1 MTVIPPSDPTIRRS
15 GYTNT
20 APAISTPPVT
30 PGASTPV
37 TPAAASSESPAQ
49 IATPSSFEGTPGV
62 GQGAGF
68 NPITADIFKKIG
80 QADALA
86 AQTELAPAQRD
97 PELAA
102 IVQRFKEAMAEIS
115 PPPDSPLAR
124 IVNQFKAVVD
134 KLAEKLEK
142 GQDTPA
148 TAPSSSESTPAPADE
163 PTAEPAATTSEAPS
177 APSTPEAPAEPTAP
191 ESTPEPASSEPAV
204 AEALT
209 EADAAETETEIA
221 SAEPSESES
230 TDETGGSDGPT
241 GGTAPTSP
249 ESPKETDNPA
259 VKDPQEM
266 LKGSIE
272 ELLAMFQK
280 KRLEEQLSAFG
291 EEQLQKMREAL
302 NQAAKVLRGMP

>member
-1 MTVIPPSDPTIRRS
+1 MTVIPPPDPSIRRA

-20 APAISTPPVT
+20 APAINTPPVT
-30 PGASTPV
+30 TGPSTPV
-37 TPAAASSESPAQ
+37 TPPAVSSEPPAQ
-49 IATPSSFEGTPGV
+49 IATPSSFQGTPGV

-102 IVQRFKEAMAEIS
+102 IVQRFKEAMAEFS
-115 PPPDSPLAR
+115 PPPDSQLAR

-142 GQDTPA
+142 GQDSPA
-148 TAPSSSESTPAPADE
+148 TAPSSSESTPAAA
-163 PTAEPAATTSEAPS
+163 AEPAAEPAASPAEAPT
-177 APSTPEAPAEPTAP
+177 APDAPAETTTP
-191 ESTPEPASSEPAV
+191 ESTTPEPASSDPAV
-204 AEALT
+204 AEALA
-209 EADAAETETEIA
+209 EADAAEAETEVA
-221 SAEPSESES
+221 AAETTESES

-241 GGTAPTSP
+241 GGTAPTP

-280 KRLEEQLSAFG
+280 KRLDEQLSAFG